1 MHAPYDKSRNSSY
14 RTEPKSGV
22 GFLILAAMALVLIA
36 LTAFY
41 PKASVLISQ
50 AAEAEFGGGGFTA
63 DAPVQTAQPGMAIP
77 IRTVDAY

>member
-50 AAEAEFGGGGFTA
+50 AAEAEFGGFTA

-77 IRTVDAY
+77 MRTVDAY